1 MMNSVANFTRNVTLR
16 ILSTS
21 VSTSSVARLPTSS
34 PTSFS
39 EPVITNVS
47 NATNSTTRP
56 PGVAPTPF
64 SEIMAWSIA
73 LGILAVMAILGN
85 SMVIAV
91 FTQNRKLH
99 TRTNYF
105 VVGLAAADL
114 LVGLFPIP
122 MYISI
127 LFYSYRGKLSSNLM
141 DFFTAFDIFGSF
153 ASIFQL
159 TMIGLERYYAIVH
172 PVSHRNSNKW
182 LYLCTLAFVWLLSAT
197 LSVMHAVS
205 TPRKRHAFTFLMLV
219 LTCLSITVI
228 FFAYVGI
235 LRRAKKRSKQKHRR
249 RKKQDQEVLIAL
261 TILMLFAVFIITWL
275 PFFIIILIY
284 YFDYSLGET
293 IPLFAVQFTK
303 LLHYSNSAINP
314 IIYSLKIPGFKST
327 FTSLIRRE
335 TRRSVSRSFNGSLI
349 RRDSSRKSP
358 V

>member
-1 MMNSVANFTRNVTLR
+1 M
-16 ILSTS
+16 
-21 VSTSSVARLPTSS
+21 
-34 PTSFS
+34 
-39 EPVITNVS
+39 VIT
-47 NATNSTTRP
+47 
-56 PGVAPTPF
+56 
-64 SEIMAWSIA
+64 
-73 LGILAVMAILGN
+73 
-85 SMVIAV
+85 V

-114 LVGLFPIP
+114 LVGMFPIP

-127 LFYSYRGKLSSNLM
+127 LFYMRTAPLSKSLM
-141 DFFTAFDIFGSF
+141 DPFVAFDIFGSF

-159 TMIGLERYYAIVH
+159 TMIGLERYYAIAH
-172 PVSHRNSNKW
+172 PVSHRNSNKC

-197 LSVMHAVS
+197 LSIIHAFS
-205 TPRKRHAFTFLMLV
+205 EKGKRHVFTFLMLV
-219 LTCLSITVI
+219 LICLSIIVI

-235 LRRAKKRSKQKHRR
+235 LRRARKRSKQKHRR

-275 PFFIIILIY
+275 PFFIISLIY
-284 YFDYSLGET
+284 YFGYILGT
-293 IPLFAVQFTK
+293 SIPPFVVQFTK

-327 FTSLIRRE
+327 FTSLIHRE

-349 RRDSSRKSP
+349 RRDSSRRSP